1 MYRKPLINSLI
12 KSLFSH
18 LTSLIQVFL
27 RNCNISIF
35 TKIWVYWKKLTLSI
49 FRSITFQICNINLFN
64 CSSCYCLMFFMIL
77 GKIYTLLEML
87 SVCYFN
93 TPPTKKKKS
102 FLLKISSVNVT
113 KSSVSCDLVTF
124 TEDILNGK
132 LHFLWSVSPRTHSKK
147 CSKFTET

>member
-49 FRSITFQICNINLFN
+49 FRSITFQICHINLFN

-87 SVCYFN
+87 SVCYL
-93 TPPTKKKKS
+93 TLPSPQKKKFSIKDFFSKCDQILS
-102 FLLKISSVNVT
+102 FLRFGHIYWRY
-113 KSSVSCDLVTF
+113 C
-124 TEDILNGK
+124 
-132 LHFLWSVSPRTHSKK
+132 
-147 CSKFTET
+147 

>member
-87 SVCYFN
+87 SVCYL
-93 TPPTKKKKS
+93 TLPPQKKKS

>member
-1 MYRKPLINSLI
+1 
-12 KSLFSH
+12 
-18 LTSLIQVFL
+18 
-27 RNCNISIF
+27 
-35 TKIWVYWKKLTLSI
+35 
-49 FRSITFQICNINLFN
+49 
-64 CSSCYCLMFFMIL
+64 MFFMIL

-132 LHFLWSVSPRTHSKK
+132 LHFL
-147 CSKFTET
+147 

>member
-93 TPPTKKKKS
+93 TPPTKKKS